1 MSINSKNFKNF
12 SRLENILIIGNGGRE
27 NSLAWAIQKNE
38 LIKKVYLIPGNGGS
52 ERINKCERIKIDVN
66 KKDELLEKLDSLK
79 IDLIV
84 IGPEIPLANGLADF
98 LRKKNFKV
106 FGPNKDGAKLEFS
119 KSWAKEFMQDANIP
133 TANFWKVNSL
143 EEAKRIIDS
152 SSIPLVVKA
161 DGLASGKGVFIPDSK
176 DECFC
181 AAESIFNGKFGNA
194 GNVIVLEE
202 KIQGPEVSVFALC
215 DGKRYTLL
223 PTAQDHKR
231 LNEKDQGPNTGGMG
245 AYSPAP
251 LLTKDYL
258 DKIIKEIIEPTIN
271 ELNKRNIDYRGVI
284 YFGLMITKSGP
295 KVIEYNC
302 RFGDPECQT
311 IMPLMDQNFVFLL
324 EKCSMGSLTG
334 DEKINT
340 SDKVRGCVI
349 AKSKGYPHEYK
360 TGFEISI
367 GKIDSNNCQIFD
379 SGTSLSKNGKLL
391 TDGGRVLSVVC
402 QDKDFDFVFE
412 VFADLV
418 TFFSFFKGV
427 SVDTALLNRI
437 DFSLFRNLEIIGI
450 FK

>member
-1 MSINSKNFKNF
+1 MVIYSPRSMSIT
-12 SRLENILIIGNGGRE
+12 RLENILIVGNGGRE

-38 LIKKVYLIPGNGGS
+38 LVKKVYLIPGNAGS
-52 ERINKCERIKIDVN
+52 ERINKCERIKIDINN
-66 KKDELLEKLDSLK
+66 KNELVEKLDSLK
-79 IDLIV
+79 IDLVV

-98 LRKKNFKV
+98 LRKKDFKV

-143 EEAKRIIDS
+143 EEAKKIINS

-161 DGLASGKGVFIPDSK
+161 DGLASGKGVFIPNTK
-176 DECFC
+176 KECFE
-181 AAESIFNGKFGNA
+181 AAETIFNGRFGKS
-194 GNVIVLEE
+194 GNVVVLEE

-231 LNEKDQGPNTGGMG
+231 LNEKDKGPNTGGMG

-251 LLTKDYL
+251 LLTEADL
-258 DKIIKEIIEPTIN
+258 DRITKEIIEPTII

-311 IMPLMDQNFVFLL
+311 IMPLMDQNFLFLL

-334 DEKINT
+334 DEKIKT
-340 SDKVRGCVI
+340 SDKVSGCVI
-349 AKSKGYPHEYK
+349 ATSKGYPHKYK
-360 TGFEISI
+360 TGYQIKI
-367 GKIDSNNCQIFD
+367 GNIDSNDCQIFD
-379 SGTSLSKNGKLL
+379 SGTSFSESGKLL
-391 TDGGRVLSVVC
+391 TAGGRVLSIVC
-402 QDKDFDFVFE
+402 QDKNFDTVFE
-412 VFADLV
+412 KAYKNLKEIQFEGI
-418 TFFSFFKGV
+418 F
-427 SVDTALLNRI
+427 
-437 DFSLFRNLEIIGI
+437 FRNDIGHQVRKN
-450 FK
+450 FSKEN

>member
-1 MSINSKNFKNF
+1 MGSHSPSSRSFI
-12 SRLENILIIGNGGRE
+12 RLENILIIGNGGRE

-38 LIKKVYLIPGNGGS
+38 LVKKVYLIPGNAGS
-52 ERINKCERIKIDVN
+52 ERINKCERIKIDINN
-66 KKDELLEKLDSLK
+66 KNDLVEKLYFFK
-79 IDLIV
+79 IDLVV

-143 EEAKRIIDS
+143 EEAKKIINS
-152 SSIPLVVKA
+152 TSIPLVVKA
-161 DGLASGKGVFIPDSK
+161 DGLASGKGVFIPNSK
-176 DECFC
+176 DECFE
-181 AAESIFNGKFGNA
+181 AAESIFNGRFGNS
-194 GNVIVLEE
+194 GNIVVLEE

-231 LNEKDQGPNTGGMG
+231 LNEKDKGPNTGGMG

-251 LLTKDYL
+251 LLTEDYL
-258 DKIIKEIIEPTIN
+258 DRIIKEIIEPTIN

-284 YFGLMITKSGP
+284 YFGLMITESGP

-324 EKCSMGSLTG
+324 EKCSMGNLTSG
-334 DEKINT
+334 EKINT
-340 SDKVRGCVI
+340 SEKVSGCVI
-349 AKSKGYPHEYK
+349 ATSKGYPFEYE
-360 TGFEISI
+360 TGFQINI
-367 GKIDSNNCQIFD
+367 GKIDSNDCQIFD
-379 SGTSLSKNGKLL
+379 SGTSFSENGKLL
-391 TDGGRVLSVVC
+391 TNGGRVLSVVC
-402 QDKDFDFVFE
+402 QDVDFDLVFE
-412 VFADLV
+412 KAYKNLKEINFE
-418 TFFSFFKGV
+418 G
-427 SVDTALLNRI
+427 I
-437 DFSLFRNLEIIGI
+437 YFRNDIGYQVR
-450 FK
+450 KNLSKEN